1 MPYSPGLLVPGWLL
15 AALLS
20 ACFPAATPPITHQ
33 FPPSHTY
40 MNEPPPHPA
49 SAAPAPEIA
58 TLPLGCRTSLPSS
71 RAAAALPPPCW
82 GSAGSQQ
89 DGGGCAENL
98 RRCFPFL
105 GRKPNCSLPEFYKLC
120 TQRFHL
126 GRKEKKYFAICLVSW
141 VETGPNRTYLT

>member
-1 MPYSPGLLVPGWLL
+1 MRRCFVNTDALFPGLLVPGWLL

-20 ACFPAATPPITHQ
+20 ACFPAATPRITHQ

-40 MNEPPPHPA
+40 MNEPPPPPLHR
-49 SAAPAPEIA
+49 AAPAPEIA
-58 TLPLGCRTSLPSS
+58 AHAAPGLQDVPPFLQSCSSPAPALLGSLGRQP
-71 RAAAALPPPCW
+71 
-82 GSAGSQQ
+82 AGW
-89 DGGGCAENL
+89 GGCAENL

-126 GRKEKKYFAICLVSW
+126 GRKEKKNILLFA
-141 VETGPNRTYLT
+141 